1 MLSLPRALARR
12 PLYVFVFV
20 EERQSQEAARRVHQS
35 SEQGAPAAGS
45 LECGVERN
53 LYCPIVPLF
62 PRSHHTP
69 ARPVHLQVSSANQPC
84 IPFHGRILSSAA
96 TLTDLC
102 THTHRRY
109 IDTHIHRGEVI
120 NTDLWGQGRGVSF
133 SRTWDWE
140 WSSEVNADGAVER
153 WSTSKKLG
161 LESTWWGLKG

>member
-1 MLSLPRALARR
+1 MFA
-12 PLYVFVFV
+12 

-84 IPFHGRILSSAA
+84 IPFHSRILSSAA
-96 TLTDLC
+96 TLADQQHLC
-102 THTHRRY
+102 TH
-109 IDTHIHRGEVI
+109 
-120 NTDLWGQGRGVSF
+120 
-133 SRTWDWE
+133 
-140 WSSEVNADGAVER
+140 ADGARLMRTHTYAEGKSSTLISKDRDMVFPFLRHGIGSGGER
-153 WSTSKKLG
+153 QWCSGKMIHLTETG
-161 LESTWWGLKG
+161 L